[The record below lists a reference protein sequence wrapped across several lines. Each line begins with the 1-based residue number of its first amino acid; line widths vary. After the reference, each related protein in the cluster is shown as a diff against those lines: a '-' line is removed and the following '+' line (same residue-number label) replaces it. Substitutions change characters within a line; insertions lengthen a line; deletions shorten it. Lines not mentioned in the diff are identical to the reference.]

1 MGNKM
6 RQILKR
12 GEVLTLLGHELKP
25 GEKAP
30 DFVVV
35 DKNQQTIKL
44 SDFPGRVVIINAVP
58 SLDTPVCNKQIVRFN
73 QEAALLHNAVVM
85 SVSMDLP
92 FALDRFCGTFGIQN
106 VKTTSDYRFHDFGLK
121 YGTLIEELQ
130 ILTRAVFVIDK
141 DGIIRYA
148 EYVPEISELP
158 DFDKALA
165 AVNQSS

>member
-1 MGNKM
+1 M
-6 RQILKR
+6 RNILKR
-12 GEVLTLLGHELKP
+12 GEVLTLLGNELKP

-30 DFVVV
+30 DFTVI
-35 DKNQQTIKL
+35 DKNMQPIQL
-44 SDFPGRVVIINAVP
+44 SDFAGRVVIINAVP

-73 QEAALLHNAVVM
+73 QEAALLHNAVVL

-106 VKTTSDYRFHDFGLK
+106 VKTTSDYKFHDFGKK
-121 YGTLIEELQ
+121 YGVLIEELQ

-141 DGIIRYA
+141 EGILRYV

-165 AVNQSS
+165 AVHQSA